1 MKRNHLKI
9 IITIVFI
16 GICLILY
23 IVRYNMTKNRII
35 DMTGSNDAWRASLNM
50 AIGYNNEL
58 VIKLVTEE
66 FEPPSEVFVDILVK
80 NESVYNK
87 KLEIE
92 HDNFPH
98 SGIYKCYFD
107 SIKYL
112 EKNYKDVS
120 VFVNFNNEAITIP
133 LTSIKIIE

>member
-9 IITIVFI
+9 ITIIVFI
-16 GICLILY
+16 GICLIFF
-23 IVRYNMTKNRII
+23 ITRFNMTKNRGI
-35 DMTGSNDAWRASLNM
+35 DMTGRNDEWRASLNI

-58 VIKLVTEE
+58 VITLVTEE

-80 NESVYNK
+80 DKSVYKN

-98 SGIYKCYFD
+98 SGIYKSYFD

-120 VFVNFNNEAITIP
+120 VFVNFNNETITIP